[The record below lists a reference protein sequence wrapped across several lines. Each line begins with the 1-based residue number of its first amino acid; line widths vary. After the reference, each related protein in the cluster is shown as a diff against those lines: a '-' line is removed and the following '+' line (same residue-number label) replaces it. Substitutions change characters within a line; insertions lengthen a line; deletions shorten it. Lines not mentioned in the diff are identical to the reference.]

1 MLASFKKNIFYFI
14 VYTKKLE
21 KGNIASDYF
30 QIDKVSGVLSIRKRI
45 DLESYEIAQLGGLLE
60 FKIAAF
66 EVGDEMSREETQITI
81 AISDINDNSPKFN
94 SKSYSLNV
102 NPLSAAGTSLTL
114 IDNAFDESIR
124 AFDLDKVS

>member
-1 MLASFKKNIFYFI
+1 M
-14 VYTKKLE
+14 
-21 KGNIASDYF
+21 
-30 QIDKVSGVLSIRKRI
+30 LSIRKRI